1 MLAPTQP
8 FSVWPQTS
16 VPPVMHSSVLSTP
29 RALQTLFLP
38 AMMSVMESV
47 MMISAKCQF
56 NFSNWDFKRH
66 YSITE
71 QHCA

>member
-8 FSVWPQTS
+8 LSVWPQTS
-16 VPPVMHSSVLSTP
+16 VPPVMYGSVLSTP
-29 RALQTLFLP
+29 CAMQTLFLP
-38 AMMSVMESV
+38 AMMAAMESV